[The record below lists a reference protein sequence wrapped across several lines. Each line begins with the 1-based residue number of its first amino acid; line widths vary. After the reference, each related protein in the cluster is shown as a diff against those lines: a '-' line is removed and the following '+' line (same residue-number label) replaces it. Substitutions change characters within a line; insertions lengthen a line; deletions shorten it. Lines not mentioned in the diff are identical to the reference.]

1 MTIWGHCPDAAIL
14 FHDTYES
21 PNTESGPRAA
31 LRRLLAG
38 RTDDPLICETQIGRP
53 GMTLVAPRCSA
64 RVS

>member
-31 LRRLLAG
+31 LRRLLEG

-53 GMTLVAPRCSA
+53 GMTLVVPRCSA
-64 RVS
+64 GVS